1 MERTEKIEKSFK
13 YAPKNTIASRMP
25 SLLLGMILVIVPTIH
40 PFGIYIRNIQI
51 ISLKALTAI
60 SVVVGLAIAG
70 ITIAKIMKANML
82 MRNNARITV
91 DGDKVTYP
99 VISNGKVE
107 YESFNISDI
116 KRIDYNKGDKRC
128 DVRLSEQYAVFDVG
142 YFESKKQFDDFF
154 ELINV
159 NGK

>member
-1 MERTEKIEKSFK
+1 MERTEKIGKSFK
-13 YAPKNTIASRMP
+13 YAPKSTIASRMP

-51 ISLKALTAI
+51 ISHKALTAI
-60 SVVVGLAIAG
+60 SVVVGLVIAG

-91 DGDKVTYP
+91 DGDKVTYQ

-107 YESFNISDI
+107 Y
-116 KRIDYNKGDKRC
+116 
-128 DVRLSEQYAVFDVG
+128 
-142 YFESKKQFDDFF
+142 
-154 ELINV
+154 
-159 NGK
+159 